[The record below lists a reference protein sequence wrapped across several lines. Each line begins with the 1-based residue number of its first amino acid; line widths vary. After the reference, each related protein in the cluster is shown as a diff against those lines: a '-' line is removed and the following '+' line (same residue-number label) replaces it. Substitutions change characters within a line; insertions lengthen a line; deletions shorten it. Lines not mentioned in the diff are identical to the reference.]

1 MEQLVELLRKQLEA
15 SEKRADEWAAADS
28 KRAAKR
34 AVNEAKREEKW
45 TSAEV
50 KRHAADLK
58 RAEEYAATT
67 QALLTWIKALATQ
80 RLGEGAATLLNTASA
95 QERIMQSLSRTIAEF
110 NPDNDVTFESWYK
123 RLEGTLNVDGLSL
136 DEKSRV
142 RLLVSKLYTTALAKY
157 TKYILPQTPW
167 DIGFDET
174 VKLLTELFK
183 KNNKC
188 FECGVV
194 GHKDGPCVNKEKF
207 RPNVSQIIINGID
220 TAHDTERNYAKVVIQ
235 GVEVKLLADSG
246 SDSTIIT
253 HEDWMKMGQPT
264 LTACPDA
271 SAVNGSSVRLYGFFH
286 TEFCCTLAPRCGSGM
301 CFISDD
307 IRLMG
312 RGWLNQAIPEHLQ
325 ALKIICAPVKR
336 KHESE
341 NEKKSTIAELQGE
354 RPVNKLKR
362 GIPKLRGEGTP
373 AKILQKEPRQGQ
385 RGAAMQSQS
394 NRQHGARMHGF
405 AIGDLVYM
413 YDNRAPSKPGW
424 TPGQVIKRTGQD
436 FIVDVDGTSN
446 VCDANKLRHR
456 LGRDD
461 SPSPPPNVRRSSR
474 TEDAHQEPLPVW
486 PRSQSHMK
494 PGRGEASGSMSMEV
508 SRSKPPGACWNC
520 GEEGHINAKCPF
532 KKKRSECGVVGDKDG
547 PCVNKEEIRPK
558 VTLIISGIDAER
570 SGAER
575 SGAERNYAQV
585 VIQGVEVRLLAD
597 TGSDST
603 IITGEDWMK
612 MGQPFLTSCPDASA
626 VNGTTLRLYG
636 GFHTEFCCTLAPRCG
651 SGMCYISD
659 NVRVMGRGWL
669 NQAIPEYL
677 QALMIICHTNQ
688 LRPRLEWD
696 DPPPPP
702 DAHRPTTRGARQ
714 PPSPPPLRRSTR
726 IRHKPRKL
734 DLDPH
739 KASYRPKSFC
749 LNGGRY

>member
-15 SEKRADEWAAADS
+15 SEKRADERTAVEAKWEA
-28 KRAAKR
+28 KRAA
-34 AVNEAKREEKW
+34 NEAKREEKW
-45 TSAEV
+45 TSAEA

-174 VKLLTELFK
+174 VKLLTELFE

-188 FECGVV
+188 CECGVV
-194 GHKDGPCVNKEKF
+194 GHKDGPCVNKGEF

-220 TAHDTERNYAKVVIQ
+220 TAHDTERNFAKVVIQ

-286 TEFCCTLAPRCGSGM
+286 TKFCCTLAPRSGSGM

-325 ALKIICAPVKR
+325 ALKIICASIAQQK
-336 KHESE
+336 ESE
-341 NEKKSTIAELQGE
+341 AAAKSTIGE
-354 RPVNKLKR
+354 QQIEGLFNTLKR
-362 GIPKLRGEGTP
+362 EIAKLRGEGTP
-373 AKILQKEPRQGQ
+373 AEIQQKEPRQGQ
-385 RGAAMQSQS
+385 RGTALQSQS
-394 NRQHGARMHGF
+394 NRQHGARMHHF
-405 AIGDLVYM
+405 AVGDSVYV
-413 YDNRAPSKPGW
+413 YDYKTPSKPGW
-424 TPGQVIKRTGQD
+424 TAGRIIKCTGLFT
-436 FIVDVDGTSN
+436 FIVDEGGTSHVRHVN
-446 VCDANKLRHR
+446 QLRPR
-456 LGRDD
+456 LKRDD
-461 SPSPPPNVRRSSR
+461 SPSPPPDARRSS
-474 TEDAHQEPLPVW
+474 TTQDAHQEPLPVW
-486 PRSQSHMK
+486 PRSQSHPK

-508 SRSKPPGACWNC
+508 SRSKQPGACWSC
-520 GEEGHINAKCPF
+520 DEEGHFNAKCPY
-532 KKKRSECGVVGDKDG
+532 KKHRGKCGVVGHKDSRCFDKG
-547 PCVNKEEIRPK
+547 KFRPQ
-558 VTLIISGIDAER
+558 VTQIISGMVTVHE
-570 SGAER
+570 
-575 SGAERNYAQV
+575 AERNYANV
-585 VIQGVEVRLLAD
+585 VVQGLEVRLLAD
-597 TGSDST
+597 SGSDST

-636 GFHTEFCCTLAPRCG
+636 GFHTDFCCTLAPRCG

-659 NVRVMGRGWL
+659 NVRVMGRSWL
-669 NQAIPEYL
+669 NQAVPEHL

-688 LRPRLEWD
+688 VRPRLEWD
-696 DPPPPP
+696 DSPPPP

-714 PPSPPPLRRSTR
+714 TPSPPPLRRSTR

-739 KASYRPKSFC
+739 KASYCP
-749 LNGGRY
+749 

>member
-1 MEQLVELLRKQLEA
+1 MKQLVELLRKQLEA
-15 SEKRADEWAAADS
+15 SEKRADERTAVEAKWEA
-28 KRAAKR
+28 KRAA
-34 AVNEAKREEKW
+34 NEAKREEKW
-45 TSAEV
+45 TSAEA

-58 RAEEYAATT
+58 RAQECAATT

-80 RLGEGAATLLNTASA
+80 RLGEGAATLLNTTSA
-95 QERIMQSLSRTIAEF
+95 QERIMQSLNRTIAEF
-110 NPDNDVTFESWYK
+110 NPDNDVTFENWYK
-123 RLEGTLNVDGLSL
+123 RFEGTLNVDGLSL

-174 VKLLTELFK
+174 
-183 KNNKC
+183 
-188 FECGVV
+188 
-194 GHKDGPCVNKEKF
+194 
-207 RPNVSQIIINGID
+207 
-220 TAHDTERNYAKVVIQ
+220 

-253 HEDWMKMGQPT
+253 HEDWMKMGKPT
-264 LTACPDA
+264 LTPCPDA
-271 SAVNGSSVRLYGFFH
+271 SAVNGSSIRLYGFFH
-286 TEFCCTLAPRCGSGM
+286 TKFCCTLAPRSGSGM

-336 KHESE
+336 KHQSE

-385 RGAAMQSQS
+385 QGTAMQSQS
-394 NRQHGARMHGF
+394 NRQHGARMHRF

-413 YDNRAPSKPGW
+413 YDNSPPSKPGW

-446 VCDANKLRHR
+446 VCDANQLRHR

-461 SPSPPPNVRRSSR
+461 SPSPPPDVRRSSR

-508 SRSKPPGACWNC
+508 SRSKPSGACWNC
-520 GEEGHINAKCPF
+520 GEEGHLNAKCPF

-558 VTLIISGIDAER
+558 VTLIISGIDTEHEAER

-575 SGAERNYAQV
+575 SGAERNYAHV

-636 GFHTEFCCTLAPRCG
+636 GFHTDFCCTLAPRCG

-659 NVRVMGRGWL
+659 NVRVMGRSWL
-669 NQAIPEYL
+669 NQAIPEHL
-677 QALMIICHTNQ
+677 QALKIICHTNQ

-696 DPPPPP
+696 DSPPPP

-739 KASYRPKSFC
+739 KASYRPKIICAPVKRQYESED
-749 LNGGRY
+749 NATSTIAERQGEEREPPPDAHRSPTREARQTPPPV